1 MSADASH
8 PANNEGGDM
17 NIRTDIPRHWSPEQ
31 ALAVFDF
38 LDQICTLVWTRYQ
51 AQIIDHLGL
60 PAHTDHP
67 RQLDL
72 FDPDPDDDLP
82 F

>member
-1 MSADASH
+1 MSADPSSPTSEKLA
-8 PANNEGGDM
+8 M
-17 NIRTDIPRHWSPEQ
+17 NIHPNIPEHWDAEQ

-38 LDQICTLVWTRYQ
+38 LDQLCALIWTRYQ
-51 AQIIDHLGL
+51 RQIIEHLEL
-60 PAHTDHP
+60 PVDTEHP

-72 FDPDPDDDLP
+72 FGPNDDLP

>member
-1 MSADASH
+1 VSGDAFS
-8 PANNEGGDM
+8 PSGNEVDM
-17 NIRTDIPRHWSPEQ
+17 NIRTDIPEHWNAEQ

-38 LDQICTLVWTRYQ
+38 LDQLCALIWTRYQ
-51 AQIIDHLGL
+51 QQIIEHLGL
-60 PAHTDHP
+60 PVDTEHP

-72 FDPDPDDDLP
+72 FGPNDDLP

>member
-1 MSADASH
+1 VSTDASL
-8 PANNEGGDM
+8 PTSDEAVDM
-17 NIRTDIPRHWSPEQ
+17 TIPTRIPEHWDAEQ

-38 LDQICTLVWTRYQ
+38 LDQLCALIWTRYQ
-51 AQIIDHLGL
+51 ERIIDHLGL
-60 PAHTDHP
+60 PSDTAHP

-72 FDPDPDDDLP
+72 FDPNDDLP